1 MKHYLVTRHGQEAV
15 NALFREMNLLI
26 IRSLWTLAAA
36 GKRYVESMLKIRR
49 KKRK

>member
-26 IRSLWTLAAA
+26 IRSLQAVCRERVKERER
-36 GKRYVESMLKIRR
+36 GERER
-49 KKRK
+49 